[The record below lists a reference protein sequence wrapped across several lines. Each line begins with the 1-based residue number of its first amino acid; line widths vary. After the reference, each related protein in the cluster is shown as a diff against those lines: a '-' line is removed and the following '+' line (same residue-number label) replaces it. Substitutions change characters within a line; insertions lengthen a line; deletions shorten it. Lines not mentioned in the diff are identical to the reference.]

1 MKVSSL
7 FFVAGLAI
15 AILSIAPANAAPGN
29 AAGSCAG
36 GCVSSFRSGD
46 APWVGCSFA
55 ALPNFSSTCRNVGN
69 FKTYDEC
76 RTASNKLGNKRD
88 TAYFYCSS
96 LGFRS

>member
-15 AILSIAPANAAPGN
+15 AILSIAPANAAPGK

-36 GCVSSFRSGD
+36 GCASSFRSGD

-55 ALPNFSSTCRNVGN
+55 SGRFSSTCRNVGN
-69 FKTYDEC
+69 FKTYTEC
-76 RTASNKLGNKRD
+76 TTTSNKLGTTRSD
-88 TAYFYCSS
+88 TWWYCSS
-96 LGFRS
+96 LGFKN